1 MHILAKVNAIQDW
14 RQLMGPTKVYHTI
27 FTHPES
33 IRGMFGLTDTRNA
46 THGSGTYDLNRTTT
60 DNVRNIRINPFPLD
74 TVLCGH
80 TTTMRDHPMFCAS
93 SESLLHT

>member
-27 FTHPES
+27 FTHPDS

-46 THGSGTYDLNRTTT
+46 THGSGIYYFNRTTT
-60 DNVRNIRINPFPLD
+60 DNVRNIRLNPFPL
-74 TVLCGH
+74 VRFFCGH
-80 TTTMRDHPMFCAS
+80 TTTMRDHAMFCAS

>member
-46 THGSGTYDLNRTTT
+46 THGSGIYDFNRTTT
-60 DNVRNIRINPFPLD
+60 DNVRNIRLIPFPL
-74 TVLCGH
+74 VLCGH
-80 TTTMRDHPMFCAS
+80 TTTMRDYAMFCAS
-93 SESLLHT
+93 S